1 MLRHLMLPNRIVM
14 APLTRMRAANPEL
27 VPTALHARY
36 YAQRASAGL
45 IVSEGIFVSPASVGW
60 ADVPGLWSEAQRTAW
75 RAVTDAVHDAGG
87 RIFAQL
93 WHTGA
98 LSHPDFLD
106 GAPPPSASDVNPSQQ
121 SVTPGGYKPTV
132 APRPMT
138 KADIRQTVADFK
150 QAARNATEAG
160 FDGVQIQGGFHY
172 LFNQFLQVTTNRRT
186 DEYGGSVENRAR
198 LLLETVETLSEAIGS
213 ERVGVKTGPAT
224 RESGAFA
231 STEETL
237 PTSEYVIRKL
247 NDFDLSHLLL
257 MGAMA
262 DLSATPLAALAGDGM
277 FRHFRKIYRGNVIAN
292 VDFDRDRGNRLIQE
306 GLVDLVAF
314 GRLFIANPD
323 LPARFA
329 AGAPLAQAE
338 AATIYGATERGYT
351 DYPPLKGLDTVRV
364 GGGDVGKSADQSG
377 RL

>member
-1 MLRHLMLPNRIVM
+1 M
-14 APLTRMRAANPEL
+14 
-27 VPTALHARY
+27 
-36 YAQRASAGL
+36 
-45 IVSEGIFVSPASVGW
+45 
-60 ADVPGLWSEAQRTAW
+60 
-75 RAVTDAVHDAGG
+75 
-87 RIFAQL
+87 
-93 WHTGA
+93 
-98 LSHPDFLD
+98 
-106 GAPPPSASDVNPSQQ
+106 
-121 SVTPGGYKPTV
+121 
-132 APRPMT
+132 
-138 KADIRQTVADFK
+138 
-150 QAARNATEAG
+150 
-160 FDGVQIQGGFHY
+160 
-172 LFNQFLQVTTNRRT
+172 
-186 DEYGGSVENRAR
+186 
-198 LLLETVETLSEAIGS
+198 SEAIGS

-224 RESGAFA
+224 RESGAFV

-262 DLSATPLAALAGDGM
+262 DLSATPLAGLAGDGM

-314 GRLFIANPD
+314 GRLFIANPN
-323 LPARFA
+323 LPGRFA
-329 AGAPLAQAE
+329 AGAQLAQAE

-351 DYPPLKGLDTVRV
+351 DYPPLEGLDTVRV